1 MVSITKYTKEP
12 LHMKLDVEFARKQFN
27 QLSDDPDFVF
37 CANAGGSYVANQ
49 VNQILNQYNTHTRV
63 QPYERYAT
71 STAAGEA
78 MDRAI
83 LGWAAALNI
92 SPDEL
97 TIGPSTSSNTYV
109 MAQAIGAQWN
119 EGDEIIVTNQDHEAN
134 NGVWR
139 RMAQQKNATLHEWR
153 VDSQDGLLSPEAL
166 VPLLS
171 ERTRWVFFTH
181 CSNITGTSNP
191 VAAISRQIKAY
202 NPAIKVFID
211 AVGHAPHQICDL
223 KALGVD
229 GYVFSLYKVF
239 GPHQSL
245 MYINQEIMDTLAP
258 QCHFFNTASPG
269 KWFNPAGPQ
278 HAQVAGC
285 AGVLDYFEALYRHH
299 YGIPDEA
306 RGGALTMP
314 RKLQQ
319 IGSLLSDHEDQ
330 LAGPIVDYLHHNRNA
345 RLIGKAHTR
354 DGDRAPTIAFRPL
367 HTSAQSV
374 SSQMQDQGIGCENGH
389 FYAWRLINALG
400 MDPDDGVVRISLAH
414 YSSHEEV
421 QKVLAALDSALS

>member
-1 MVSITKYTKEP
+1 MVSPAKYTIEP
-12 LHMKLDVEFARKQFN
+12 RYMKLDVEFVRKQFT

-37 CANAGGSYVANQ
+37 CANAGGSYVASQ
-49 VNQILNQYNTHTRV
+49 VNRILNRYNAHTRV
-63 QPYERYAT
+63 QPYERYAA

-97 TIGPSTSSNTYV
+97 TIGPSTSINTYV
-109 MAQAIGAQWN
+109 MAQAIGARLN
-119 EGDEIIVTNQDHEAN
+119 EGDEMIVTNQDHEAN

-139 RMAQQKNATLHEWR
+139 RTAQHKNATLREWR
-153 VDSQDGLLSPEAL
+153 VDSQDGLLNPETLAS
-166 VPLLS
+166 LLS
-171 ERTRWVFFTH
+171 DRTRWVFFTH

-191 VAAISRQIKAY
+191 VRAITRRIKAY
-202 NPAIKVFID
+202 NPAIKVFVD
-211 AVGHAPHQICDL
+211 AVGHAPHRICDL
-223 KALGVD
+223 KSLGVD

-245 MYINQEIMDTLAP
+245 MYIDRETRDTLAP
-258 QCHFFNTASPG
+258 QCHFFNTGQPG
-269 KWFNPAGPQ
+269 KLFNPAGPQ

-285 AGVLDYFEALYRHH
+285 AGVLDYFEALHRHH
-299 YGIPDEA
+299 YGIPNEA
-306 RGGALTMP
+306 QGEPPAMA
-314 RKLQQ
+314 RKLEQVGDL
-319 IGSLLSDHEDQ
+319 ISDHEDR
-330 LAGPIVDYLHHNRNA
+330 LAGPLLDYLHNNRNA

-367 HTSAQSV
+367 HASAQSV
-374 SSQMQDQGIGCENGH
+374 SSRMQDRGIGCESGH
-389 FYAWRLINALG
+389 FYAWRLISDLG
-400 MDPDDGVVRISLAH
+400 IEPGDGVVRISLVH

-421 QKVLAALDSALS
+421 QIVLAALDSVLS